1 MTGYANPPEHSRF
14 KPGQSGNVKGRPK
27 GSKNYLAMAA
37 KEFDKPVIATEN
49 GHPRKISKKE
59 AFVTGTI
66 NKAIKGDK
74 KCADLA
80 YKLMEDSDAYKE
92 RAQFDKDQQQK
103 IDHTIIENFR
113 QRVLEENKEIEI

>member
-1 MTGYANPPEHSRF
+1 MTGYANPPEHTRF
-14 KPGQSGNVKGRPK
+14 KPGQSGNIKGRPK
-27 GSKNYLAMAA
+27 SSKNYLAMAA

-49 GHPRKISKKE
+49 GRPRKISKKE
-59 AFVTGTI
+59 AFVTETI

-92 RAQFDKDQQQK
+92 RAQFDKDRQQK
-103 IDHTIIENFR
+103 IDLAIIENFR